1 MQKKKIKTESLVAV
15 REREREREREPH
27 FNDKKYTLIQEIE
40 IITNLRKNII
50 KYINSKVSL

>member
-15 REREREREREPH
+15 REREREPH

>member
-15 REREREREREPH
+15 REREREREPH

-40 IITNLRKNII
+40 IITNLSKSII